1 MKRLTYNSITA
12 SRLLLCVL
20 ALLVLSAAL
29 ATAYHFHLDPNTTAE
44 CPICKSADDLSAGNS
59 HQTLSVVPLEIFLT
73 NSPIDQTI
81 FVYIVYID
89 LKQNR
94 APPV

>member
-1 MKRLTYNSITA
+1 MTGPP
-12 SRLLLCVL
+12 RLLLCIL

-29 ATAYHFHLDPNTTAE
+29 ATAYHFHLDPNTSAE
-44 CPICKSADDLSAGNS
+44 CAICKSTDDLSAGNS
-59 HQTLSVVPLEIFLT
+59 QQTLSVVPQEIFLT
-73 NSPIDQTI
+73 NSSIDQI
-81 FVYIVYID
+81 ISVYTVYID